1 MNVIMA
7 NKYYYERGGADRYA
21 LDLSYLLENHG
32 HNVIPFAMQ
41 HPKNLPTPWERF
53 FPSEVQTER
62 PMLNLEGL
70 KTFRRMIYS
79 REAKIKMTEL
89 IAEAR
94 PDICHVHN
102 IYTQLSPSVLD
113 VLEEKQVPT
122 VMTVHDYHLIAPNYM
137 LWSRGKIEDWGD
149 KGLITASLSR
159 YHKNSMP
166 ASFAQSLMFKVHQR
180 RRSYQKGIQYFVCA
194 TEFVRHKL
202 VEAGFDQERV
212 ITLPYFI
219 DLSDLK
225 LKTGDEGYVLYSG
238 RLVEEKG
245 VEVLIKAMEQ
255 LPGIQCK
262 ILGSGPD
269 EQRLQEMAR
278 LVKNVEFLGWQEG
291 GPAWELYRGARVVVV
306 PSLWYEVF
314 GLSALEAMAV
324 GTPVI
329 ASDIG
334 GLSEVVDDT
343 KTGRLF
349 PAGDVQTLRALIAD
363 MFDHPD
369 AAKRM
374 GEQARA
380 KVEQQYSPDQHY
392 QRIVEIYQQAISEKR

>member
-1 MNVIMA
+1 MNIIMA

-21 LDLSYLLENHG
+21 LDLSQLLAHHG

-62 PMLNLEGL
+62 PVMNLQGL
-70 KTFRRMIYS
+70 KTFQRMIYS
-79 REAKIKMTEL
+79 HDAKTKMTEL
-89 IAEAR
+89 IVKAR

-113 VLEEKQVPT
+113 ALQDQQVPA

-137 LWSRGKIEDWGD
+137 LWSNGKIADWS
-149 KGLITASLSR
+149 KAGLITAALSR

-180 RRSYQKGIQYFVCA
+180 RQSYQKGIQYFFSP
-194 TEFVRHKL
+194 TEFVRGKMIK
-202 VEAGFDQERV
+202 AGFEAERV
-212 ITLPYFI
+212 
-219 DLSDLK
+219 
-225 LKTGDEGYVLYSG
+225 KTVPHYLDVSGLEPKQEDQGYVLFSG

-245 VEVLIKAMEQ
+245 VDVLIKAMEG
-255 LPGIQCK
+255 LPEIPCK
-262 ILGSGPD
+262 VLGSGPD
-269 EQRLQEMAR
+269 EQRLKEMAR
-278 LVKNVEFLGWQEG
+278 LHKNIEFLGWRSG
-291 GPAWELYRGARVVVV
+291 GPAWDLYRGARVVVV

-334 GLSEVVDDT
+334 GLAEVVDDT
-343 KTGRLF
+343 VTGRLF
-349 PAGDVQTLRALIAD
+349 PAGDVQSLRAMIAD

-369 AAKRM
+369 MAKRM
-374 GEQARA
+374 GKQARA
-380 KVEQQYSPDQHY
+380 KVERDHSPEQHY
-392 QRIVEIYQQAISEKR
+392 QQVVKIYQQAISEK